1 MPNQHSSSYENTKPI
16 NIQFQLEGRVS
27 FLRLDNRLAVF
38 SEQLQKIFELNDTS
52 AYLASCIADKPT
64 MPQLIH
70 QLQRQGLTPPQA
82 LNTIKQFV
90 IPWSR
95 AKLVSAFVST
105 NNLEPTKTVFIAIAG
120 RNVALHFYDRTLA
133 NRVLP
138 VFSHLKTRSRR
149 AAGIFHLV
157 NSDALTYIFQD
168 RKSAQVM
175 ELDQAAPALKG
186 MLTDSLLA
194 RDEHTLALHCAML
207 LRGGQALLLTGP
219 PGAGKT
225 TLTLE
230 LLASGF
236 KYAADD
242 ITLLMSDGRV
252 RGFSYA
258 PALKSGTWE
267 LSKKLPFQLSNIP
280 IHKRMDGKW
289 VKYVSQV
296 KLGKQMSVPVKWIAI
311 LRRNGAGSTRWQSVD
326 VATTLKELIKGA
338 HARDASLNDS
348 QLRILIKMIGRTT
361 AGILE
366 YADAK
371 EAARML
377 EKKCEAE

>member
-1 MPNQHSSSYENTKPI
+1 M
-16 NIQFQLEGRVS
+16 S

-70 QLQRQGLTPPQA
+70 QLQRLGLTPPQA
-82 LNTIKQFV
+82 LNTIRQFV

-105 NNLEPTKTVFIAIAG
+105 NNLKPTKTVFIEIAG
-120 RNVALHFYDRTLA
+120 HNVALHFYDSALA
-133 NRVLP
+133 NKVLP

-149 AAGIFHLV
+149 TAGIFHLV

-168 RKSAQVM
+168 QESAQVM

-194 RDEHTLALHCAML
+194 REEHTLALHCAML
-207 LRGGQALLLTGP
+207 LRGGKALLLTGP

-230 LLASGF
+230 LLARGF
-236 KYAADD
+236 EYVADD
-242 ITLLMSDGRV
+242 ITLLMPDGRV
-252 RGFSYA
+252 RGVSYA
-258 PALKSGTWE
+258 LALKSGTWE
-267 LSKKLPFQLSNIP
+267 LSKSLPFQLSAMP
-280 IHKRMDGKW
+280 IHKRMDGKR

-296 KLGKQMSVPVKWIAI
+296 KLGKQTSVPVKWIAI
-311 LRRNGAGSTRWQSVD
+311 LRRNGARSSKWQPVD
-326 VATTLKELIKGA
+326 VATILKELIKGA
-338 HARDASLNDS
+338 HAREASLNES
-348 QLRILIKMIGRTT
+348 QLRILIKMIGRST

-366 YADAK
+366 YADAR
-371 EAARML
+371 EAARL
-377 EKKCEAE
+377 LDKKCEVE